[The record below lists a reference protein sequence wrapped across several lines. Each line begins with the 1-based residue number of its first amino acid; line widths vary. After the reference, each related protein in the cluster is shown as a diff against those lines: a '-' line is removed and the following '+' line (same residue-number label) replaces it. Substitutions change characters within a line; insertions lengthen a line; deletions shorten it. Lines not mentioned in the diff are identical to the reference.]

1 MNYAKIYNALI
12 ERAQNRELDG
22 YVERHHIVPRCMGGT
37 DDRDNLVSLTPEEHY
52 VAHQL
57 LVKMYPNAKG
67 LTWAAI
73 RMTHHSTNNRSTN
86 KLYGWLKRRHSEYS
100 KTRVGDKNPS
110 WGKHW
115 FHNPETGETIK
126 TELRNKPEGW
136 LKGKRSVRCQ
146 VCGEPTRFTRHK
158 YCDKHRE
165 QGRLKSKSAAAI
177 KENKPKAEDLWQ
189 QFLDSEFDSVTS
201 FAKSIGTSQP
211 RLTQLWNKYIPD
223 YQKNKRH
230 GRSFKEVDTGS

>member
-12 ERAQNRELDG
+12 ERARNREVDG

-37 DDRDNLVSLTPEEHY
+37 DNRDNLVALTPEEHY

-57 LVKMYPNAKG
+57 LVKMYPEEKSLA
-67 LTWAAI
+67 WAAI
-73 RMTHHSTNNRSTN
+73 RMTHHSTDNRSTN

-126 TELRNKPEGW
+126 TELHNKPEGW

-146 VCGEPTRFTRHK
+146 VCGEPTKETYHR
-158 YCDKHRE
+158 YCEKHRKE
-165 QGRLKSKSAAAI
+165 GRSRSFKDKNI
-177 KENKPKAEDLWQ
+177 KTAQDLWQ
-189 QFLDSEFDSVTS
+189 QFLDSDCSSVTS

-211 RLTQLWNKYIPD
+211 RLTQLWNKYVPE
-223 YQKNKRH
+223 YLSNKRQ
-230 GRSFKEVDTGS
+230 GKSFKEVDTGS